1 MYFMAIADGAAEVKM
16 KPSLG
21 SILHSSPALM
31 ESHFYQA
38 HHHGRDLYH
47 NGGDTNIY
55 QRWTDPCVFVGTG
68 HGAGRLHCEGP
79 QHVCRIRG
87 RPEGHLQ
94 ALVCVSHNDDGE
106 EEQA

>member
-1 MYFMAIADGAAEVKM
+1 MYFMAIADAAAEVKM

-21 SILHSSPALM
+21 SMFQVLHSW
-31 ESHFYQA
+31 SHIFIR
-38 HHHGRDLYH
+38 HI
-47 NGGDTNIY
+47 TMI
-55 QRWTDPCVFVGTG
+55 VIFITG

-87 RPEGHLQ
+87 CPEGHLQ
-94 ALVCVSHNDDGE
+94 ALFCVSHNDDGE